1 MKSINWLGVIVA
13 TVVAFFVG
21 FLWYGLLFEAEWK
34 SLTGVTGEG
43 GDPMWMLLGVVQT
56 FITMAG
62 LGWFISRT
70 EGGWMGGAKIGLIA
84 CVCFA
89 DGFLMFCASSRQ
101 TRHHSTAARSSR
113 SRCARA

>member
-13 TVVAFFVG
+13 TIVAFFAG

-56 FITMAG
+56 SSPWRAWAG
-62 LGWFISRT
+62 SSAGPKAAGW
-70 EGGWMGGAKIGLIA
+70 
-84 CVCFA
+84 
-89 DGFLMFCASSRQ
+89 
-101 TRHHSTAARSSR
+101 AAPRSG
-113 SRCARA
+113 